1 MEDYSFINVTQE
13 KLETIEILKAERD
26 AVAVLSEL
34 KGIANLIPNKQQK
47 KYVALKLL
55 WIRQSKR

>member
-34 KGIANLIPNKQQK
+34 KGIANLIQNKQ
-47 KYVALKLL
+47 
-55 WIRQSKR
+55 

>member
-1 MEDYSFINVTQE
+1 MEDYSFINVMQE

-34 KGIANLIPNKQQK
+34 KGIANLIPNKQ
-47 KYVALKLL
+47 
-55 WIRQSKR
+55 